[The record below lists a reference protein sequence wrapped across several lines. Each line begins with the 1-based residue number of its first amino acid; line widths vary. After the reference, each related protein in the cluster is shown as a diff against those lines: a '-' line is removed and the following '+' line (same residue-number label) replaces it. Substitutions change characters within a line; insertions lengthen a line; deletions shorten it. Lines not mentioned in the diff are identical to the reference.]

1 MPSSSGVSLR
11 REAPSFLRELRRR
24 IEMGGVSPLLFL
36 CQAIQGNID
45 QAMKRLD
52 SSRIEGEGRFCMA
65 EDIRTQIGNFWKGLR
80 KKATEAVESQEVGF
94 VRGKVAARSVFDNAG
109 NLIVDSGQTIDDGV
123 IARAQEAGKLGALV
137 SAAVTAQAQDVREK
151 AKQIYESTPEGTE
164 ARSLATSEQYL
175 EARRYIGW
183 KAAMDVTDIRGTIL
197 VPAGKEIE
205 DEDVRAVREAGQLGA
220 LIASAE
226 QSGPPAA

>member
-1 MPSSSGVSLR
+1 
-11 REAPSFLRELRRR
+11 
-24 IEMGGVSPLLFL
+24 
-36 CQAIQGNID
+36 
-45 QAMKRLD
+45 
-52 SSRIEGEGRFCMA
+52 MA

-226 QSGPPAA
+226 QSGPPAAAPLAAPYMPYADVAKPAVSGEMPAPVPTTGRRTARPLTSYYDEETEETSEP